1 MERCQF
7 EPSVLGGL
15 LAIRQLRGVRGGARE
30 GVTLGS
36 CTTLSAVA
44 VHPEIAAHY
53 PALATAA
60 GLVSSPQLRNMGTIG
75 GNVCVDTRCNYYNQS
90 YEWRKAVGFCM
101 ERDGAI
107 CLVAP
112 RSPRCWAVSSSDTAP
127 VLWGLGARVRLRSA
141 AGERTIP
148 VETLFRDDG
157 IEYLAKRPD
166 EILTD
171 ILLPPA
177 DGWRSAYLK
186 LRRRGSFDF
195 PVLGGRIKGLRAERE
210 LQQRQLAEKADL
222 TPSMVS
228 QIESGRLTPSL
239 HTLGRIAAAL
249 GVPIGAL
256 FDGQP
261 AGSIVVTRRKDYPVV
276 SFDGSSERWAVLG
289 AGLFQGKIRAVVST
303 LGPRERG
310 VTTEKVIIKP
320 GQMKLFYV
328 IDGKVALHYNGDRH
342 LLEAGDSA
350 LLDGGTPHGWENLG
364 TKRAQALW
372 VILG

>member
-1 MERCQF
+1 M
-7 EPSVLGGL
+7 PSR
-15 LAIRQLRGVRGGARE
+15 A
-30 GVTLGS
+30 
-36 CTTLSAVA
+36 
-44 VHPEIAAHY
+44 PW
-53 PALATAA
+53 
-60 GLVSSPQLRNMGTIG
+60 SSPRGRRSRST
-75 GNVCVDTRCNYYNQS
+75 TRTS
-90 YEWRKAVGFCM
+90 RIPIARRSRASTWRGRGPAGPGSIPGRRHTRREAEM
-101 ERDGAI
+101 PS
-107 CLVAP
+107 L
-112 RSPRCWAVSSSDTAP
+112 
-127 VLWGLGARVRLRSA
+127 
-141 AGERTIP
+141 GER
-148 VETLFRDDG
+148 
-157 IEYLAKRPD
+157 
-166 EILTD
+166 
-171 ILLPPA
+171 
-177 DGWRSAYLK
+177 
-186 LRRRGSFDF
+186 
-195 PVLGGRIKGLRAERE
+195 IKALRAERE
-210 LQQRQLAEKADL
+210 LQQRQLAEKAEL

-239 HTLGRIAAAL
+239 HTLGRVAAAL

-261 AGSIVVTRRKDYPVV
+261 SGSIVVTRKKDYPVV

-342 LLEAGDSA
+342 LLEDGDSA